1 MFTSADFIE
10 ALRRRGRKS
19 LRPET
24 PPGELPPGWQDWFDA
39 MVARLGAVTGAAAD
53 AFVALFLERE
63 LAMPPP
69 RTGALSRW
77 QAFAT
82 LWRQQ
87 WHPPAPEERRE
98 RVLAMAI
105 TLAVHLVLL
114 VLLLWIALVRF
125 TGAPAPRGE
134 EVVQVEYIGQG
145 TPQDTGGAPAPGEK
159 TAQPAAASARSAPRE
174 PSARPSAAPI
184 RAAPAPQPPSATQE
198 PAAPATPS
206 QPLAVSEVPRP
217 EGFVLPPPTPPLVEL
232 PRLPAPELQ
241 VVPREVEAIERAGPI
256 EAPRAQVPDVALT
269 APALHPDV
277 AQSLPDVQAQ
287 RVEMPRLR
295 APELQAQ
302 QREIRLREPQPSSS
316 ESAAPPSQASASSSA
331 PSATQSP
338 ATAAAAPSTSPPA
351 GRPAA
356 SSGTAPSAAATS
368 GAGPAASKPGAWPS
382 PVPNDDWGNSTRNR
396 PGGAAGQPGLAGADG
411 RPRLPP
417 GMAAPGG
424 GLPPGTV
431 TEKIDNLDRAG
442 TWLKR
447 PPVDYSP
454 TRFDRFWVPSE
465 TLLEEWV
472 RKNIRSVDIP
482 IPGSS
487 KKLHCVVS
495 LLQLG
500 GGCGIDDP
508 DLQDQEVEARKPPD
522 VPFKSDLQED
532 QGSLG
537 KPR

>member
-24 PPGELPPGWQDWFDA
+24 PPGEFPSGWQDWFDG

-69 RTGALSRW
+69 RTGALTRW

-134 EVVQVEYIGQG
+134 DVVQVEYIGQG
-145 TPQDTGGAPAPGEK
+145 TPQDTGGAPAAGEK
-159 TAQPAAASARSAPRE
+159 TAPPAAASARPAPRE
-174 PSARPSAAPI
+174 PSARPSAATTS
-184 RAAPAPQPPSATQE
+184 AAAAPQPASATQE
-198 PAAPATPS
+198 PAAPAAPS
-206 QPLAVSEVPRP
+206 QPLQVSEVPKP
-217 EGFVLPPPTPPLVEL
+217 EGGFVLPPPTPPVVEL

-241 VVPREVEAIERAGPI
+241 VVPREVEAIERAAPI
-256 EAPRAQVPDVALT
+256 EAPRAQLPNVALT
-269 APALHPDV
+269 APALRPDV
-277 AQSLPDVQAQ
+277 AQALPDVQAQ
-287 RVEMPRLR
+287 RVELPRLR
-295 APELQAQ
+295 APEPQAQ
-302 QREIRLREPQPSSS
+302 QREVRLQEPQPSSN
-316 ESAAPPSQASASSSA
+316 ESPAPPSQASASSTA
-331 PSATQSP
+331 PSATNST
-338 ATAAAAPSTSPPA
+338 ATAAAPPSASPPA

-382 PVPNDDWGNSTRNR
+382 PVPDDDWGNSTRNR

-431 TEKIDNLDRAG
+431 TEKIASAG
-442 TWLKR
+442 R
-447 PPVDYSP
+447 
-454 TRFDRFWVPSE
+454 
-465 TLLEEWV
+465 
-472 RKNIRSVDIP
+472 
-482 IPGSS
+482 
-487 KKLHCVVS
+487 
-495 LLQLG
+495 
-500 GGCGIDDP
+500 
-508 DLQDQEVEARKPPD
+508 
-522 VPFKSDLQED
+522 
-532 QGSLG
+532 
-537 KPR
+537 